1 MMRGRMDFL
10 QIRYQGAWVLR
21 DSVFDQYLAEA
32 DDVIHG
38 RSHVVAQLRKGIR
51 QSL

>member
-1 MMRGRMDFL
+1 MMRGRVDFL
-10 QIRYQGAWVLR
+10 QIRYQGAPVLR
-21 DSVFDQYLAEA
+21 VSVFDQHLAEA

-38 RSHVVAQLRKGIR
+38 RAHVVAQLREGIR